1 MLSSEG
7 MQLQTALFFETPE
20 QIFARVHREIRPQTA
35 VPEVRIGFRRYAN
48 ANSRIRLKDSVL
60 EVVIADVL
68 QGAPAPIMEALA
80 WILISKLYRRAT
92 PAAFEH
98 RYRLYLN
105 RRDVRRELHLLRQIR
120 GRKYISGPQG
130 QTYNLEEVFEELNQR
145 FFHGLMGRPLLSW
158 SRGAS
163 RSLLGHFDP
172 SHNAIVLSLIL
183 DRPEVPRLAVE
194 YVMYHEMLHLRFP
207 VEHSGARRCVHTAE
221 FKKAE
226 REFPGLKEAKEALK
240 HL

>member
-35 VPEVRIGFRRYAN
+35 VPEVHIAFRRYAN
-48 ANSRIRLKDSVL
+48 ANSRIRLKDSML
-60 EVVIADVL
+60 EVVISDVL

-80 WILISKLYRRAT
+80 WILISKMYRRAA
-92 PAAFEH
+92 PAAYEH

-130 QTYNLEEVFEELNQR
+130 QTYNLEEIFEELNQR

-158 SRGAS
+158 SRRAS
-163 RSLLGHFDP
+163 RSMLGHFDP
-172 SHNAIVLSLIL
+172 SHNAIVLSRVM

-226 REFPGLKEAKEALK
+226 KEFPGLKEAKEALR